1 MSSNTTRTATFETV
15 SATSCVADQAA
26 RLADSQDIAMD
37 FGGLPPEI
45 NSERMYSGPGPGSM
59 SAAACDGLACRLFD
73 VAAGYRSATA
83 RLVDGWQ
90 GPTATAMIQAAEP
103 HIGRMNAT
111 AVTPVT
117 SAVGPR

>member
-1 MSSNTTRTATFETV
+1 MSSSTTRDVTFETV
-15 SATSCVADQAA
+15 SAGSCLADQAA

-45 NSERMYSGPGPGSM
+45 NSERPSQRST
-59 SAAACDGLACRLFD
+59 SAAACDGPACRLFD
-73 VAAGYRSATA
+73 VAAGYRSVTA

-103 HIGRMNAT
+103 HIGRIDAT

-117 SAVGPR
+117 SAVRPR